1 MENTARL
8 YNCVRC
14 HRQVTICSHCDR
26 GNIYCGKSC
35 ADLARSTSLKAA
47 GKRYQRTRRG
57 RFNHAERQRAYRDR
71 HLKLTDESDD
81 LLERINQMVSLPT
94 KNALKRLASY
104 YGVTQRALLESAIA
118 NAERALF
125 DTLPGEHQNDY
136 YDMNITLRSN
146 TKQGT
151 SNNKSLTDRIKED

>member
-1 MENTARL
+1 MR
-8 YNCVRC
+8 
-14 HRQVTICSHCDR
+14 
-26 GNIYCGKSC
+26 KSN
-35 ADLARSTSLKAA
+35 A
-47 GKRYQRTRRG
+47 Q
-57 RFNHAERQRAYRDR
+57 RQRAFRDR

-81 LLERINQMVSLPT
+81 LLERINQMVSLHA

-146 TKQGT
+146 RKQEAS
-151 SNNKSLTDRIKED
+151 SNESLTDQTKED

>member
-1 MENTARL
+1 MR
-8 YNCVRC
+8 
-14 HRQVTICSHCDR
+14 
-26 GNIYCGKSC
+26 KSN
-35 ADLARSTSLKAA
+35 A
-47 GKRYQRTRRG
+47 Q
-57 RFNHAERQRAYRDR
+57 RQRAFRDR

-81 LLERINQMVSLPT
+81 LLERINQMVSLPA

-146 TKQGT
+146 RKQEAS
-151 SNNKSLTDRIKED
+151 SNESLTDQTKED

>member
-1 MENTARL
+1 M
-8 YNCVRC
+8 
-14 HRQVTICSHCDR
+14 
-26 GNIYCGKSC
+26 
-35 ADLARSTSLKAA
+35 
-47 GKRYQRTRRG
+47 
-57 RFNHAERQRAYRDR
+57 RAYRDR

-146 TKQGT
+146 TKQGA
-151 SNNKSLTDRIKED
+151 SNNESLTDRIKED